1 MFSFKGMLESKLS
14 TLQSY
19 KKISELTEWVQKFF
33 YRIEVE
39 AKLGVV
45 DFVLKS
51 KDSYKLI

>member
-14 TLQSY
+14 TLQAY
-19 KKISELTEWVQKFF
+19 KKISELTEWVQKSFN
-33 YRIEVE
+33 RIKVG
-39 AKLGVV
+39 AV

>member
-1 MFSFKGMLESKLS
+1 MLESKLS

-45 DFVLKS
+45 LGFCIK
-51 KDSYKLI
+51 IER